1 MNLQAAVAESNI
13 ERQTGDNLVYHYYS
27 IDQYGFNEVST
38 CMCLQKLYTIAV
50 TLIEHS
56 VM

>member
-50 TLIEHS
+50 TLIEYS